1 MRLNIQAWIFVK
13 GDSLNFSGKN
23 IRLLNGKPLVA
34 YTIEAAKKSRYIK
47 DVFVSTDSTEIAAMA
62 EQYGAIVPFL
72 RPDELSNNQVP
83 VQRAWKHA
91 VEWNRNQNEFA
102 TMDIMVSLPMTVPL
116 RSSAEIDEAIELYL
130 QGNCDSV
137 IAVSPSNRH
146 PAYDMVFI
154 NDCGNVNLILPNDDP
169 LARKRESQAYEITN
183 VVNVCSAEFAA
194 TEQNYLRDR
203 VKAIVVPREHSI
215 DIRSELDFRLA
226 EILLQGDCK

>member
-169 LARKRESQAYEITN
+169 LARKRKSQAYEITN
-183 VVNVCSAEFAA
+183 VVNVCSAKFAE
-194 TEQNYLRDR
+194 TEQNYLRNR

>member
-13 GDSLNFSGKN
+13 SDSLNFSGKN

-34 YTIEAAKKSRYIK
+34 YTIEAARKSRYIK

-72 RPDELSNNQVP
+72 RPEELANNEVP

-91 VEWNRNQNEFA
+91 VEWSRNQNEFA
-102 TMDIMVSLPMTVPL
+102 VMDIMVSLPMTVPL
-116 RSSAEIDEAIELYL
+116 RSSSEIDAAIDLYL
-130 QGNCDSV
+130 QGDCDSV

-154 NDCGNVNLILPNDDP
+154 NNCGNVNLILPNDDP

-194 TEQNYLRDR
+194 TEQNYLRNR

-215 DIRSELDFRLA
+215 DIRSELDFRIA